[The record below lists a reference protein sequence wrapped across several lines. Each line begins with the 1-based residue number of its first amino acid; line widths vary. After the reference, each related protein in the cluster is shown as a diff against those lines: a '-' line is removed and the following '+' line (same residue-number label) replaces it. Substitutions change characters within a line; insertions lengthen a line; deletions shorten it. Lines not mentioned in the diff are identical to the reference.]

1 MNYDDWDKALRAEKK
16 AHEDYR
22 KIAQQ
27 VVDRYEDE
35 ERRKKGDTTNSDESK
50 FNILWSNTEV
60 LHSALYAKPPI
71 PDIRRRFLDRDP
83 NGKEAA
89 EVAERAVSYCI
100 DTYDFDGTM
109 DTSLDDCLIAG
120 LGQVRLRYE
129 PYFDSRETR
138 IDLQMAQSGID
149 PVSYEPIYGM
159 FNGEEQVSD
168 YMQDDQGAYMNG
180 EPEEELVY
188 EEVTTEAINWALFR
202 WQPAKRW
209 EDVDWCCI
217 DHYMTLEELKDN
229 DILAEKA
236 EEIPLG
242 YNAENGKHKKV
253 EEDQAEMALIH
264 EIFDKKSRQYVYI
277 AEGLNEIIAE
287 IEDPLE
293 LEGFY
298 PFPKPLHGTLKNGKF
313 IPIPDYMFYE
323 DQALE
328 LDLITERIS
337 KLTEQLKYRG
347 VYDGSFEALQNVSNA
362 SDGQFIP
369 VNDFAERFQGKGD
382 IDKVI
387 AAMPIQEI
395 IGVLQGLYQS
405 RDEIK
410 QVIYEIT
417 GIADIMR
424 GASNASETLGAQQL
438 KTQFGSMR
446 MGKRQRNVA
455 TFIRDLVRLKVE
467 IMVENFSPETLE
479 QMTGKE
485 IKPEVYEILTNDM
498 MRSYRI
504 DIETDSTIAE
514 DAAQEKQGRIELITA
529 VTVFMEKVGPMVEAQ
544 VIPVNVA
551 TELLGF
557 VVRGF
562 KIGRTLED
570 VLDEMGNNDQ
580 DPRMQQMQQ
589 QMQKQMQMMKQ
600 QVGEHVQQMQ
610 EAHAKE
616 KQALEG
622 KLFEAQKK
630 LAINSEA
637 AEARVI
643 ESKIKGDIQV
653 QAQQDKAEM
662 AGQLEIFKAQL
673 DAILRMPEERNNQ
686 MGDLMQLMGN
696 ALKQLSEDNERKFAE
711 IDGRINETGENIA
724 NISEYMKRPAKAV
737 RQKDG
742 SWTASRD

>member
-1 MNYDDWDKALRAEKK
+1 MNYKEWTEALRAEEK
-16 AHEDYR
+16 AHKDYR

-35 ERRKKGDTTNSDESK
+35 TQENDDDNK

-89 EVAERAVSYCI
+89 EIAERAVSYAI
-100 DTYDFDGTM
+100 DTHDFDGTI
-109 DTSLDDCLIAG
+109 DATLDDCLIAG
-120 LGQVRLRYE
+120 LGQVRLRYM
-129 PYFDSRETR
+129 PYFESKEQR
-138 IDLQMAQSGID
+138 IDLEHRQSGID
-149 PVSYEPIYGM
+149 PIYYQPTYGM
-159 FNGEEQVSD
+159 FNGEEQIDD
-168 YMQDDQGAYMNG
+168 YMEDDQGAYING
-180 EPEEELVY
+180 EPEEEKVY
-188 EEVTTEAINWALFR
+188 EEVTTETVNWSLFR

-217 DHYMTLEELKDN
+217 DHYMTLDELKDN
-229 DILAEKA
+229 DVLKDKA

-242 YNAENGKHKKV
+242 YSVEGKEI

-264 EIFDKKSRQYVYI
+264 EIFDKKQRVYVYI

-287 IEDPLE
+287 EDDPLE

-298 PFPKPLHGTLKNGKF
+298 PFPKPLHATLKNGKF

-347 VYDGSFEALQNVSNA
+347 VYDGSFEALQSVSNA
-362 SDGQFIP
+362 SDGQFIS
-369 VNDFAERFQGKGD
+369 VDDFNERFQGKGD
-382 IDKVI
+382 INKVI
-387 AAMPIQEI
+387 AAMPIADI
-395 IGVLQGLYQS
+395 ISVLQGLYQS

-410 QVIYEIT
+410 QTIYEIT

-455 TFIRDLVRLKVE
+455 SFIRDIVRLKVE
-467 IMVENFSPETLE
+467 IMVENFSPETLS
-479 QMTGKE
+479 QMTGKQVTE
-485 IKPEVYEILTNDM
+485 EVYKILTDDM
-498 MRSYRI
+498 MRSYRV

-514 DAAQEKQGRIELITA
+514 DANQEKQQRVELITA
-529 VTVFMEKVGPMVEAQ
+529 VTGFMEKVGPMVQ
-544 VIPVNVA
+544 DNVMPTNVA

-557 VVRGF
+557 VFRGF
-562 KIGRTLED
+562 KIGRSLED
-570 VLDEMGNNDQ
+570 VLDEMGSDEQ
-580 DPRMQQMQQ
+580 DPRMMQMQQ
-589 QMQKQMQMMKQ
+589 QMQRQTEAMKQ
-600 QVGEHVQQMQ
+600 QAGEYIQNIQ
-610 EAHAKE
+610 EDAG
-616 KQALEG
+616 KQIKALEG

-630 LAINSEA
+630 IAINAESSQVRISEA
-637 AEARVI
+637 A
-643 ESKIKGDIQV
+643 IKGEIMTN
-653 QAQQDKAEM
+653 AQQDKNELSA
-662 AGQLEIFKAQL
+662 QLEMFKVQL
-673 DAILRMPEERNNQ
+673 DAIQRIPEDRSDQIKALIQSVSEAFEQERSRNQ
-686 MGDLMQLMGN
+686 QTFDSLNGDI
-696 ALKQLSEDNERKFAE
+696 EETRKGLA
-711 IDGRINETGENIA
+711 DV
-724 NISEYMKRPAKAV
+724 SEYMKKPA
-737 RQKDG
+737 RII
-742 SWTASRD
+742 RDNKGRVTGATRD